1 MTLDTTNSA
10 GSFANNKDETSA
22 GFRAN
27 VLYAATDAAGNV
39 VTDLDSSSIHFLID
53 DGIDMTGKFAGM
65 IETVI

>member
-1 MTLDTTNSA
+1 MQA
-10 GSFANNKDETSA
+10 
-22 GFRAN
+22 
-27 VLYAATDAAGNV
+27 AAGNV